1 MRCSCSGVSKAH
13 KQPTGFRLLTPTVLV
28 ASPSFLIC
36 GEISFPFQNG
46 QNVHA
51 RKKTLAIS
59 QTHKRTQTHSNH
71 TALVLTKA
79 CLALH
84 RSGAMIEAA
93 SRRSGAI
100 SSSLEAV
107 ARTVPIGHSR
117 RQAVSKGA
125 GNARSC
131 RQSGWCLQHKR
142 FQSFTPNWDKVI
154 VASADT
160 FSLSLGSSLS

>member
-1 MRCSCSGVSKAH
+1 M
-13 KQPTGFRLLTPTVLV
+13 LV
-28 ASPSFLIC
+28 ALTSFLIF
-36 GEISFPFQNG
+36 GELSFPFQNG
-46 QNVHA
+46 QHLHA
-51 RKKTLAIS
+51 RKKTQAKS
-59 QTHKRTQTHSNH
+59 QSHKRTQTHSNH

-79 CLALH
+79 YLASH
-84 RSGAMIEAA
+84 RSGAMMEAA

-100 SSSLEAV
+100 LSSLEAV
-107 ARTVPIGHSR
+107 ARTVQIGHSH

-154 VASADT
+154 VVSADSY
-160 FSLSLGSSLS
+160 SLFLGSSFS